1 MSWVWRELAYN
12 RASAKHPSLLPSAL
26 DSSLDNLLLSN
37 SSFLN
42 TCLFQRKWNP
52 IFFCFHLH
60 SALGFEAGCISDF
73 KEMGRSKT
81 TWGLVQTEGSQGTLG
96 PAIRSPRLLLF
107 KEVPQPP
114 DFCPWAS
121 SGFHRVSVS
130 QKAGAKSQSQGALL
144 KASPLT
150 SHNPGPPAPSWARLG
165 CGGVCVCVCVC
176 VCACMYVWDNITVI
190 RTAVRVTRCT
200 STLAQC
206 PACIKLSESKALL
219 CVCVCVCVCACAAHT
234 WGRGKGYSSACTV
247 WAPTAL

>member
-96 PAIRSPRLLLF
+96 PAIRSPRLLSF

-165 CGGVCVCVCVC
+165 WVCVCVCVC
-176 VCACMYVWDNITVI
+176 VCVHACMCEITSLSSGQLWESH
-190 RTAVRVTRCT
+190 AVPAHWP
-200 STLAQC
+200 SAQH
-206 PACIKLSESKALL
+206 ALNL
-219 CVCVCVCVCACAAHT
+219 VNPRLCCVCVCVCAAHT